1 MAKQKR
7 IYQPCESLPVSR
19 RKEYHALAS
28 ASATV
33 SPNPPGDSR
42 FHDALQRYW
51 GYPNFR
57 PRQEEIVRALASG
70 RDVCVIMPTG
80 GGKSLCYQ
88 LPAALAEGRTAV
100 VISPLIALMQD
111 QVAHLTQIGIP
122 AVFLNSS
129 TALESRSDLKRRVA
143 AGEFRLLYLSP
154 ERLVL
159 DATADWL
166 RRVPISFFAI
176 DEAHC
181 ISEWGHDFRPEY
193 RQLSRLRELFPDK
206 PIAAFTASAT
216 QRVRRDILEQLRLR
230 EPFKHIASF
239 QRANLRYV
247 VKQSDSTTQN
257 EMLLRAIKHTPEGNI
272 IVYAPTIA
280 RVEET
285 ADFLEEHGI
294 AAIGYHGQMDAQTRR
309 TNQEK
314 WMNDAV
320 RVMVGTLAFGL
331 GINKP
336 SVRAVIH
343 LALPKSIEQYYQESG
358 RAGRDGLPADCYLF
372 WQKKD
377 SGLHT
382 FFIGQVSDPQEKE
395 RAWQR
400 FHEIEDFVKFFDCRP
415 HRICKHFGETPKWQK
430 CGQCD
435 VCAGLP
441 VWLEIE
447 STQRSRR
454 RSKPRSFNSPAFSD
468 RGAANYSTP
477 TSDPDLS
484 DIFFR
489 PPTTPGASTKRRES
503 SASFGGD
510 RELRRFLQE
519 WRRDTAKQMQV
530 PAYVVM
536 HDSSLDDL
544 CLVEPQTLAQLRQ
557 VSGFG
562 QKKVEAYGQQILDV
576 LRRFRAGAR
585 VSDPG
590 EPKVSKPAEET
601 LRLLRAGRTFEEIA
615 QLRGR
620 RVSAVISLIADMIE
634 RGDTQF
640 QPSWFTPE
648 KYDQIAQACR
658 QLGTDRLKP
667 IKDALPPDTTYE
679 EIKLVAAHL
688 RSRTHVPR
696 EHSAG

>member
-1 MAKQKR
+1 M
-7 IYQPCESLPVSR
+7 
-19 RKEYHALAS
+19 
-28 ASATV
+28 ASATAATPAARDV
-33 SPNPPGDSR
+33 R
-42 FHDALQRYW
+42 FLEALQRYW
-51 GYPNFR
+51 GYDSFR
-57 PRQEEIVRALASG
+57 PRQEEIIRALSSG
-70 RDVCVIMPTG
+70 RDTCVVMPTG

-129 TALESRSDLKRRVA
+129 TALETRADLKRRVS

-159 DATADWL
+159 DSTADWL
-166 RRVPISFFAI
+166 KRIPVSFFAI

-216 QRVRRDILEQLRLR
+216 KHVRHDIIEQLHLR
-230 EPFKHIASF
+230 DPFKHIASF

-247 VKQSDSTTQN
+247 VKQCDAKSQWK
-257 EMLLRAIKHTPEGNI
+257 MLFEAVNRTPEGNI

-285 ADFLEEHGI
+285 VDFLEENGI
-294 AAIGYHGQMDAQTRR
+294 AAIGYHGQMDAATRR

-314 WMNDAV
+314 WMNDEV
-320 RVMVGTLAFGL
+320 RVIVGTLAFGL
-331 GINKP
+331 GINKAA
-336 SVRAVIH
+336 VRAVIH

-358 RAGRDGLPADCYLF
+358 RAGRDGLPANCYLL

-377 SGLHT
+377 SGLHA

-400 FHEIEDFVKFFDCRP
+400 YHEIENFVQSADCRP
-415 HRICKHFGETPKWQK
+415 RRICVHFGETPRWQK
-430 CGQCD
+430 CGLCD
-435 VCAGLP
+435 VCTSVPDWLDIEMEAP
-441 VWLEIE
+441 V
-447 STQRSRR
+447 RR
-454 RSKPRSFNSPAFSD
+454 RSKKTSTRRTSGSGVPYSKSADAVPAIRSSKFIS
-468 RGAANYSTP
+468 P
-477 TSDPDLS
+477 TSDPDL
-484 DIFFR
+484 DGVFFR
-489 PPTTPGASTKRRES
+489 PTNPRDDTKS
-503 SASFGGD
+503 SSFGGD

-519 WRRDTAKQMQV
+519 WRRDTAREKGV
-530 PAYVVM
+530 AAFVIL

-544 CLVEPQTLAQLRQ
+544 CLVEPQTLEQLRQ

-562 QKKVEAYGQQILDV
+562 QKKVEAYGNEILDA
-576 LRRFRAGAR
+576 LRRFREGAR
-585 VSDPG
+585 VSAPG
-590 EPKVSKPAEET
+590 ASKVSKPAEET
-601 LRLLRAGRTFEEIA
+601 LRLLQEGRTFEEIA
-615 QLRGR
+615 QIRGR
-620 RVSAVISLIADMIE
+620 RVQAVISLVAEMIE
-634 RGDTQF
+634 RGDAQF
-640 QPSWFTPE
+640 QAGWFPPE
-648 KYDQIAQACR
+648 KYETIAAACR

-667 IKDALPPDTTYE
+667 IKEALPPDTTYE
-679 EIKLVAAHL
+679 EIKLIAAQL
-688 RSRTHVPR
+688 RASV
-696 EHSAG
+696 

>member
-1 MAKQKR
+1 M
-7 IYQPCESLPVSR
+7 
-19 RKEYHALAS
+19 AS
-28 ASATV
+28 APTSATAAA
-33 SPNPPGDSR
+33 PAQRLGDTR
-42 FHDALQRYW
+42 FADALKRFW
-51 GYPNFR
+51 GYDSFR
-57 PRQEEIVRALASG
+57 PRQEEIIRALSGG
-70 RDVCVIMPTG
+70 RDVCVVMPTG

-122 AVFLNSS
+122 AVFLNSA
-129 TALESRSDLKRRVA
+129 TAANERGDLKRRVA

-159 DATADWL
+159 DTTAEWL
-166 RRVPISFFAI
+166 RRVPVSFFAI

-193 RQLSRLRELFPDK
+193 RQLSRLRTFSPDK

-216 QRVRRDILEQLRLR
+216 QHVRRDIIEQLHLR
-230 EPFKHIASF
+230 DPFKHIASF
-239 QRANLRYV
+239 QRPNLRYV
-247 VKQSDSTTQN
+247 VQQCDARSQWK
-257 EMLLRAIKHTPEGNI
+257 MLHEAIKRAPEGNI
-272 IVYAPTIA
+272 IAYAPTIA

-285 ADFLEEHGI
+285 ADFLEENGI
-294 AAIGYHGQMDAQTRR
+294 AAIGYHGQMDTATRR

-314 WMNDAV
+314 WMNDEV

-372 WQKKD
+372 WQKRD

-382 FFIGQVSDPQEKE
+382 FFINQISDEEEKQ

-400 FHEIEDFVKFFDCRP
+400 YHEIEDFVKFHDCRP
-415 HRICKHFGETPKWQK
+415 RRICVHFGENPKWEK
-430 CGQCD
+430 CGTCD
-435 VCAGLP
+435 VCSGMP
-441 VWLEIE
+441 GWLEAE
-447 STQRSRR
+447 TVSTSRR
-454 RSKPRSFNSPAFSD
+454 RKDRASSARALPPRDSSKTSSV
-468 RGAANYSTP
+468 YSRTYSGP
-477 TSDPDLS
+477 TSDPDL
-484 DIFFR
+484 DGLFFR
-489 PPTTPGASTKRRES
+489 PSAPADSSTKK

-519 WRRDTAKQMQV
+519 WRRETARKKGV
-530 PAYVVM
+530 AAFVIL

-544 CLVEPQTLAQLRQ
+544 CLVEPQTLAELRR

-562 QKKVEAYGQQILDV
+562 QKKVEAYGQEILEA
-576 LRRFRAGAR
+576 LRRFRDGAR
-585 VSDPG
+585 ASAPG
-590 EPKVSKPAEET
+590 AAKISKPAEET
-601 LRLLRAGRTFEEIA
+601 LRLLQEGRTFEEIA
-615 QLRGR
+615 EARGR
-620 RVSAVISLIADMIE
+620 RVQAVISLVAEMIE
-634 RGDTQF
+634 RGGAEF
-640 QPSWFTPE
+640 QAGWFPPE
-648 KYDQIAQACR
+648 KYETIAAACR

-667 IKDALPPDTTYE
+667 IKEALPPETSYE
-679 EIKLVAAHL
+679 EIKLIAAHL
-688 RSRTHVPR
+688 RSRR
-696 EHSAG
+696 